1 MADVPRVVATEAAR
15 ALLARLRA
23 KHGEIL
29 IYQSH
34 GCCDGSTPMAFKPA
48 ELSLGRDDLLYA
60 EVDGTPLWMGRTQVD
75 YTIGTQLI
83 LDVGQG
89 SLGPSL
95 WKMAKASISRRQAAL
110 GQRRYMPGSSNILLK
125 VCLKSGGKAGLFF
138 EDRGLPGLGTLC

>member
-1 MADVPRVVATEAAR
+1 MTEVSRVVATEAAR

-34 GCCDGSTPMAFKPA
+34 GCCDGSTPMAFKPT
-48 ELSLGRDDLLYA
+48 ELNLGKDDLRYG
-60 EVDGTPLWMGRTQVD
+60 EIDGTPLWMGRTQVD

-89 SLGPSL
+89 SLGTFSL
-95 WKMAKASISRRQAAL
+95 EDGEGQHFKTTSRAWTDEEFAWL
-110 GQRRYMPGSSNILLK
+110 EAHPL
-125 VCLKSGGKAGLFF
+125 V
-138 EDRGLPGLGTLC
+138 

>member
-1 MADVPRVVATEAAR
+1 MTDVPRVVATEAAR

-34 GCCDGSTPMAFKPA
+34 GCCDGSTPMAFKPT
-48 ELSLGRDDLLYA
+48 ELNLGKDDLRYG
-60 EVDGTPLWMGRTQVD
+60 EIDGTPLWMGRTQVD

-89 SLGPSL
+89 SLGTFSL
-95 WKMAKASISRRQAAL
+95 EDGEGQHFKTTSRAWTDQEFAWLRANPL
-110 GQRRYMPGSSNILLK
+110 
-125 VCLKSGGKAGLFF
+125 
-138 EDRGLPGLGTLC
+138 E

>member
-89 SLGPSL
+89 SLGTFSL
-95 WKMAKASISRRQAAL
+95 EDGEGQYFKTASRAWTEEVYAWLEQHPL
-110 GQRRYMPGSSNILLK
+110 
-125 VCLKSGGKAGLFF
+125 
-138 EDRGLPGLGTLC
+138 EGLPEKRR